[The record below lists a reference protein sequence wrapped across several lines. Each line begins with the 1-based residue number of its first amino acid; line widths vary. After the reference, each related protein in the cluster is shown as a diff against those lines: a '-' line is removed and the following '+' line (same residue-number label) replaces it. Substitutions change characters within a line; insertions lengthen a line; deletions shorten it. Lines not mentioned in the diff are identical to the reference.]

1 MSGFGGYGH
10 VDIQMQG
17 DPSAKGAV
25 KRGTIDANRD
35 DQARINQSLAFFTGN
50 MGGLQMVPNAAHD
63 LDARVRAPHSTTGIP
78 YAISGTARNVQ
89 VEVSQRL
96 AGFKDPIKAI
106 MGVGVHQE
114 QKIIIRRQYV
124 AGGGAGI
131 VPERA
136 PARTVAIQEDT
147 REVMLT
153 RYGGDIEFN
162 MNLLLRPELAKRELK
177 MKLDAQEAALEQALV
192 RLGYEA
198 ILQQGTSLS
207 AALVNSS
214 NHLHNSDPAMHIARI
229 HATTVFGAMNKAPFP
244 VHNILAAAKRAAAY
258 DISRAKKT
266 VMIVP
271 HGLPEMLKFTRPET
285 MVYSVSGV
293 GKDKVDVELEGGYTD
308 PSTNCT
314 IFTHIPPAN
323 NDHGAANPYAQ
334 ESMLSREVII
344 AFQTNLQGDHQ
355 CMDWSEARRGQ
366 LTVGNGNRTYYTALK
381 LRMMTGILSVP
392 GSSVGELLLGYPS
405 TSVATNAATE
415 SGRMQLR
422 CYLGAAI
429 YKPEDVLLL
438 EDIAFDG
445 IIKGATEVAQNVAA
459 ASLALAGA
467 FADGTTADQIEA
479 ALTGSDGA
487 TVMFK
492 GSKFVDSPVTG
503 RTVIETNDGHLGFID
518 DPNHWNIVNGYQTY
532 NPGPA
537 LLPHKMH

>member
-10 VDIQMQG
+10 VELERRG

-106 MGVGVHQE
+106 LGVGVHQE

-214 NHLHNSDPAMHIARI
+214 NHLHNSDPEMHIARI

-344 AFQTNLQGDHQ
+344 AFRTELGDHQ
-355 CMDWSEARRGQ
+355 QCMNWSEGRRGQ
-366 LTVGNGNRTYYTALK
+366 LIGQNGETYFTALK

-445 IIKGATEVAQNVAA
+445 IIKGATVEAANVAA
-459 ASLALAGA
+459 ACTDLETQ
-467 FADGTTADQIEA
+467 FADGTSAAQIQA
-479 ALTGSDGA
+479 AMTGSDNG

-492 GSKFVDSPVTG
+492 GSKFITTDAG
-503 RTVIETNDGHLGFID
+503 RAVVETNDGHLGFID

-532 NPGPA
+532 TPGPA